1 MFSDDCYRPA
11 EFWLRADS
19 WRRREQPTDRS
30 AVVSTA
36 WLDLGLLLLLE
47 ADEVV
52 VVVVAAA
59 ASEAGSLPCCNVAL

>member
-1 MFSDDCYRPA
+1 MTFA
-11 EFWLRADS
+11 S
-19 WRRREQPTDRS
+19 WPDRS
-30 AVVSTA
+30 DVVSTA

-52 VVVVAAA
+52 VVVAAA